1 MIDIQTLDPL
11 DPDVHGLIDWRPIRP
26 GVVIRDEVV
35 LKGKERA
42 GDCA

>member
-26 GVVIRDEVV
+26 GVVVRDEGGVE
-35 LKGKERA
+35 GEGTRR
-42 GDCA
+42 